1 MPPASTVPPT
11 EAPGRAS
18 GTEGYGETAAKLVGP
33 YETIAFHDVHADVLH
48 LFPGAPGRVLDIGA
62 GTGRDAAALAGQGH
76 AVTAV
81 EPTPELRDHG
91 KALHSAAPI
100 VWIDDALPDLDIVR
114 GLGATFDLVLLT
126 AVWMHLDLGQR
137 QGAMPKVASLLAP
150 GGVMA
155 MRLRHGPVPAGRRM
169 FDVTIEET
177 AALAEA
183 CGLSTIHRGR
193 RPGLFGVPDVHWSVV
208 VFRRD

>member
-1 MPPASTVPPT
+1 MLPASTVLPT
-11 EAPGRAS
+11 EAPRRAS
-18 GTEGYGETAAKLVGP
+18 GTEGYGETAARLVGP
-33 YETIAFHDVHADVLH
+33 YQTIAFEDVHADVLH
-48 LFPGAPGRVLDIGA
+48 LLPSSPCRVLDIGA
-62 GTGRDAAALAGQGH
+62 GTGRDAAALTARGH

-91 KALHSAAPI
+91 KAVHSAAPI
-100 VWIDDALPDLDIVR
+100 AWIDDSLPDLALVQ
-114 GLGATFDLVLLT
+114 GSFDLVMLT
-126 AVWMHLDLGQR
+126 GVWMHLDLQQR
-137 QGAMPKVASLLAP
+137 QRAMPRVAGLLAP
-150 GGVMA
+150 DGLMA
-155 MRLRHGPVPAGRRM
+155 MRLRHGPVPPGRRM
-169 FDVTIEET
+169 FDVGIEET